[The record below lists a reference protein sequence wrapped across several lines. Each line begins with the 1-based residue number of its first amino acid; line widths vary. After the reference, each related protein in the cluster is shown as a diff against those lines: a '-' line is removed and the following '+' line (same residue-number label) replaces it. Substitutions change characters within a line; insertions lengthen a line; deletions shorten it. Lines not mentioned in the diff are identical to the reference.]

1 MANYHGQHLHVP
13 HGHMAADLLPVPS
26 QSSHAM
32 PGHHALGPQS
42 LHQRPS
48 HAYHARHAQDP
59 QQQLLC
65 EQQQQQQQERP
76 FADLSH
82 QHQPQQQLE
91 TQQQHMQTQQ
101 QHVQI
106 QQSLQPAA
114 AEQEQLRV
122 LQYNQQLQQQQ
133 HNLVQQQQRRLLQ
146 HQAQSYV
153 SNERQHPE
161 QQQQEYART
170 HDSRHL
176 YQPEQQEPQRV
187 QHGESTGVALQQH
200 PVTVAR
206 PTRSVNGSVHELRRL
221 RAAKN
226 AEQVRT
232 FFTPTLGSSR
242 YVAERFIGE
251 GAYGVVISAKDRVTG
266 DLVAIKRIRKC
277 LNNHPMFTR
286 ALRELK
292 FLRLLSPHK
301 NIIKVRDVL
310 LPGEREKFNDTF
322 VVCEQMPT
330 DLKKVLEGTTEITPD
345 HIKYFMFQLLCGVHY
360 MHSANVF
367 HRDLKPS
374 NILINEKCEL
384 RICDFGLAR
393 ASYESG
399 PDTTRFWTDYVAT
412 RWYRAPELI
421 MEDHSSYSTAIDMW
435 SVGCIFA
442 EILSGGKV
450 LFQGTSKKNMFELIT
465 DVLGSPPRHVLD
477 RLRNQSDRRIL
488 SEFLHPH
495 RKPRDLSQ
503 MFPTAD
509 FQAINL
515 LSSLLVLDQDER
527 ISAWDALHHP
537 YFAQYWYLRFG
548 EEASPL
554 PASEFQF
561 ERATLTHDQ
570 MRHELLKEIL
580 HYHPNETISALANY
594 GIGDHVLLTSP
605 VQNFVHQVDVRDIGA
620 RIRGTTLPEQTLSK
634 YTGGQGRPEVPL
646 RQHGTMTE
654 SELAL
659 FSRSRIPRHSD
670 V

>member
-1 MANYHGQHLHVP
+1 MRHL
-13 HGHMAADLLPVPS
+13 
-26 QSSHAM
+26 
-32 PGHHALGPQS
+32 PGH
-42 LHQRPS
+42 
-48 HAYHARHAQDP
+48 AYNTHHTQDP
-59 QQQLLC
+59 QQQQLNGL
-65 EQQQQQQQERP
+65 QQRQEHHFMGTHHR
-76 FADLSH
+76 
-82 QHQPQQQLE
+82 HQPRQELE
-91 TQQQHMQTQQ
+91 TQQQHRQTQQ
-101 QHVQI
+101 F
-106 QQSLQPAA
+106 LRPAA
-114 AEQEQLRV
+114 TEEEHLRV
-122 LQYNQQLQQQQ
+122 QHHQQLQQHQ
-133 HNLVQQQQRRLLQ
+133 HLEQQQPRHSLQ
-146 HQAQSYV
+146 QQALSQFPH
-153 SNERQHPE
+153 ERQQAE
-161 QQQQEYART
+161 QQQQESRRL

-176 YQPEQQEPQRV
+176 CEPKQQEPHLV
-187 QHGESTGVALQQH
+187 QYESTGVALQSH
-200 PVTVAR
+200 PVSVAR
-206 PTRSVNGSVHELRRL
+206 PTTSVNGSVSELRRL
-221 RAAKN
+221 RAAKA
-226 AEQVRT
+226 AEHVRT
-232 FFTPTLGSSR
+232 FFTPTLCSGR

-251 GAYGVVISAKDRVTG
+251 GAYGVVISAKDNVTG

-301 NIIKVRDVL
+301 SIIKVRDVL

-345 HIKYFMFQLLCGVHY
+345 HMKYFMFQLLCGVHY

-450 LFQGTSKKNMFELIT
+450 LFQGTSKKNMFELIIG
-465 DVLGSPPRHVLD
+465 VLGSPPRHVLD
-477 RLRNQSDRRIL
+477 RLRNQSDRRIF

-495 RKPRDLSQ
+495 REPRDLSK
-503 MFPTAD
+503 MFPSAD
-509 FQAINL
+509 CQAIDL
-515 LSSLLVLDQDER
+515 LSRLLVLEQDER

-537 YFAQYWYLRFG
+537 YFAQYWHLGFG

-605 VQNFVHQVDVRDIGA
+605 VQNFVRQVDVRDMGA
-620 RIRGTTLPEQTLSK
+620 GIRGTTLPEQTLSK
-634 YTGGQGRPEVPL
+634 YTGGQGRSDVSV